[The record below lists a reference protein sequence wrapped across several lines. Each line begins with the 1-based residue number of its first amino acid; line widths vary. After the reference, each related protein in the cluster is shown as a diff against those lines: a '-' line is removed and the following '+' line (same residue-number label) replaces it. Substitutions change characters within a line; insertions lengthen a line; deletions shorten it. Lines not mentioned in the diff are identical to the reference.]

1 MKRYLLALAL
11 LLAIPTLADEIQP
24 SALETIEMSENK
36 IVVNVQKQPMN
47 EASNQKVVLKKNWL
61 VVNIQ
66 VNGKV
71 KVNPLTNTYEVE

>member
-1 MKRYLLALAL
+1 MKRHLLALAL
-11 LLAIPTLADEIQP
+11 LLAIPTLADEVQP